1 MAMKRPDKDLS
12 WYIKWIAALGL
23 LASLFVRSIG
33 DEGEYYVLDNTL
45 NFIGVF
51 GWLVV
56 GLLWWDRSIILSQ
69 TAGTAMLIYVLYRA
83 L

>member
-1 MAMKRPDKDLS
+1 MKRPDKDLS